1 LDKRALRNLFGYIS
15 QDPVLFNDTVRNN
28 LWLAS
33 PDATEE
39 EMIDA
44 LRAANAWEFVEK
56 MPEKLD
62 TRVGE
67 RGGNLSGGQ
76 RQRVAIARAI
86 LKNPDVMILDEAT
99 SALDS
104 ESERSVQ
111 EALDHLLENRTA
123 IVVAHRLS
131 TVNNADRIIVL
142 QDGQIIEQG
151 SHEELLS
158 IKGVY
163 QNLVHLQNV

>member
-1 LDKRALRNLFGYIS
+1 
-15 QDPVLFNDTVRNN
+15 
-28 LWLAS
+28 
-33 PDATEE
+33 
-39 EMIDA
+39 
-44 LRAANAWEFVEK
+44 
-56 MPEKLD
+56 
-62 TRVGE
+62 
-67 RGGNLSGGQ
+67 
-76 RQRVAIARAI
+76 
-86 LKNPDVMILDEAT
+86 MILDEAT

-111 EALDHLLENRTA
+111 EALDHLLENRTV